1 MNFKN
6 NFFHRLNY
14 LDNNFSKEDIEKL
27 SKNSFK
33 RFSKELDNFCKNGK
47 PNREEKY
54 KMLRK
59 DIREMILNIDN
70 RIHYWENRR
79 TQYLQLATAILAA
92 SIIGIITTFQ
102 KISLF
107 QNLFDL
113 QSIAYMII
121 LIPCLIL
128 FLGSVYL
135 LNVWNKQNNPNYP
148 FVKMP
153 RIWRWHYRHA
163 EKNSIDTNISKYDKE
178 KYKTQI
184 DIFID
189 NLENYGIKT
198 LKADYKELLD
208 QDISQLFL
216 LITNEKFKIKF
227 VTHLRDCFYK
237 ILSVSIYSF
246 AILIII
252 YILNLIFSDNSVLVD
267 RAFTLYKRVFGL

>member
-6 NFFHRLNY
+6 NFFNRLNY

-33 RFSKELDNFCKNGK
+33 RFSKELDNFCKNEK

-107 QNLFDL
+107 QNLCDL

-128 FLGSVYL
+128 FLGSIYL

-148 FVKMP
+148 FVKIP

-163 EKNSIDTNISKYDKE
+163 EKNSIDTNISKYNSQ

-246 AILIII
+246 VILIII
-252 YILNLIFSDNSVLVD
+252 YILNLIFSDNSVFVD
-267 RAFTLYKRVFGL
+267 QALTLYKRVFGL

>member
-1 MNFKN
+1 V
-6 NFFHRLNY
+6 L
-14 LDNNFSKEDIEKL
+14 
-27 SKNSFK
+27 
-33 RFSKELDNFCKNGK
+33 
-47 PNREEKY
+47 
-54 KMLRK
+54 
-59 DIREMILNIDN
+59 
-70 RIHYWENRR
+70 
-79 TQYLQLATAILAA
+79 
-92 SIIGIITTFQ
+92 
-102 KISLF
+102 
-107 QNLFDL
+107 
-113 QSIAYMII
+113 
-121 LIPCLIL
+121 
-128 FLGSVYL
+128 
-135 LNVWNKQNNPNYP
+135 NNPNYP

-163 EKNSIDTNISKYDKE
+163 EKNSIDTNISKYDSE

-246 AILIII
+246 VILIII

-267 RAFTLYKRVFGL
+267 QALTLYKRVFGL

>member
-6 NFFHRLNY
+6 IFFNRLNY

-33 RFSKELDNFCKNGK
+33 RFSKELDNFCKNEK

-70 RIHYWENRR
+70 RIHYWESRR

-102 KISLF
+102 KISLS
-107 QNLFDL
+107 QNLYDL
-113 QSIAYMII
+113 QSIAYMVI

-128 FLGSVYL
+128 FLGSIYL
-135 LNVWNKQNNPNYP
+135 LNVWNKQNNPNYT

-246 AILIII
+246 VILIII

-267 RAFTLYKRVFGL
+267 QALTLYKRVFGL

>member
-6 NFFHRLNY
+6 YFFNKLNQ
-14 LDNNFSKEDIEKL
+14 LDNSFSKEDIEKL

-33 RFSKELDNFCKNGK
+33 RFSKELDNFCKKEK

-92 SIIGIITTFQ
+92 SIIGIITAFQ
-102 KISLF
+102 KISLLSNPF
-107 QNLFDL
+107 VL
-113 QSIAYMII
+113 QSLIYIII
-121 LIPCLIL
+121 LIPCITL
-128 FLGSVYL
+128 FFGSIYL

-153 RIWRWHYRHA
+153 RVWRWHYRHA
-163 EKNSIDTNISKYDKE
+163 EKNSIDTDVFKYNIE

-184 DIFID
+184 DIFSD

-198 LKADYKELLD
+198 LKADYKEILN

-237 ILSVSIYSF
+237 ILLISIYSF
-246 AILIII
+246 VILIII
-252 YILNLIFSDNSVLVD
+252 YIFNLIFQDHSVPMDQALI
-267 RAFTLYKRVFGL
+267 LHKRFFGL

>member
-6 NFFHRLNY
+6 IFFNRLNY

-33 RFSKELDNFCKNGK
+33 RFSKELDNFCKNEK

-70 RIHYWENRR
+70 RIHYWESRR

-102 KISLF
+102 KISLS
-107 QNLFDL
+107 QNLYDL
-113 QSIAYMII
+113 QSIAYMVI

-128 FLGSVYL
+128 FLGSIYL

-246 AILIII
+246 VILIII

-267 RAFTLYKRVFGL
+267 QALTLYKRVFGL

>member
-1 MNFKN
+1 MNLKN
-6 NFFHRLNY
+6 NFFNRLNY
-14 LDNNFSKEDIEKL
+14 LDNSFSKEDIEKL

-33 RFSKELDNFCKNGK
+33 RFSKELDNFCKKEKLNG
-47 PNREEKY
+47 EEKY

-59 DIREMILNIDN
+59 DIREMILSIDN

-102 KISLF
+102 KISSF
-107 QNLFDL
+107 QNLYDL
-113 QSIAYMII
+113 QSITYMII
-121 LIPCLIL
+121 LIPCIIL
-128 FLGSVYL
+128 FLGSIYL
-135 LNVWNKQNNPNYP
+135 LTVWNKQNNPNYP

-163 EKNSIDTNISKYDKE
+163 EKNSIDTNIPKYDSE

-237 ILSVSIYSF
+237 ILWVSIYSF
-246 AILIII
+246 IILIII
-252 YILNLIFSDNSVLVD
+252 YILNLIFSDNSVPVD
-267 RAFTLYKRVFGL
+267 QALTLYKSVFGL

>member
-6 NFFHRLNY
+6 IFFNRLNY

-70 RIHYWENRR
+70 RIHYWESRR

-107 QNLFDL
+107 QNLYDL
-113 QSIAYMII
+113 QSIAYMVI

-128 FLGSVYL
+128 FLGSIYL

-246 AILIII
+246 VILIII

-267 RAFTLYKRVFGL
+267 QALTLYKRVFGL

>member
-70 RIHYWENRR
+70 RIHYWESRR

-102 KISLF
+102 KIFLF
-107 QNLFDL
+107 QNLYDL
-113 QSIAYMII
+113 QSIAYMVI

-128 FLGSVYL
+128 FLGSIYL

-246 AILIII
+246 VILIII

-267 RAFTLYKRVFGL
+267 QALTLYKRVFGL